1 MSSKFPVVTV
11 SPARRFWSLFTVAFG
26 TVVFFVIVG
35 FASKVLRALVEG
47 HVAGGLRTRATLTLS
62 GSAAGECLV
71 LVLLVLFLHFRS
83 RSLRELGLWQPS
95 PLRGWI
101 VAGIFTALYVLMT
114 LAALRGRAAL
124 NELSSFHLC
133 NSLVAG
139 LSAGFVEEIF
149 FRGWVMGELK
159 WSGLGPAVQV
169 IASGILFG
177 VAHVGW
183 GLLTTNINWAVAFG
197 SITATAVLGIL
208 YAIAY
213 LVSRRSLMP
222 VVVGHMT
229 ADILLEP
236 WLVLAA
242 LSAARASHL

>member
-1 MSSKFPVVTV
+1 M
-11 SPARRFWSLFTVAFG
+11 PA
-26 TVVFFVIVG
+26 
-35 FASKVLRALVEG
+35 
-47 HVAGGLRTRATLTLS
+47 
-62 GSAAGECLV
+62 
-71 LVLLVLFLHFRS
+71 LVLLVLFLHSRS

-95 PLRGWI
+95 PLRGWL
-101 VAGIFTALYVLMT
+101 VAGLFTVLYVLMT

-124 NELSSFHLC
+124 NEVSSFHLY
-133 NSLVAG
+133 NSLIAG
-139 LSAGFVEEIF
+139 LSAGFFEEIF
-149 FRGWVMGELK
+149 FRGWVMSELK

-177 VAHVGW
+177 IAHVGW

-197 SITATAVLGIL
+197 SIMATAVLGML

-222 VVVGHMT
+222 VIVGHMT
-229 ADILLEP
+229 ADILIEP

-242 LSAARASHL
+242 LSGAGASHL